1 MGHEIMITTHK
12 VNRKKCKV
20 NIISNQLNVENK
32 SIKKRHKK
40 NPSQPLLT
48 CQTRNSN
55 HEIEITL

>member
-1 MGHEIMITTHK
+1 MITTHK